1 MPDQLAVTTPA
12 VSESAMLA
20 LYLMEMADMGADF
33 LLMVHGIDT
42 DTRERIL
49 ARFTER
55 GWKRNDDPSNS
66 DVRGVCALLDNRSI
80 HLWP

>member
-12 VSESAMLA
+12 VSDSALMA
-20 LYLMEMADMGADF
+20 LYLMEMADMGASF
-33 LLMVHGIDT
+33 SLMVHGIDT

-55 GWKRNDDPSNS
+55 GWERNDAPSNS
-66 DVRGVCALLDNRSI
+66 DKRGVYDRNGHRSI
-80 HLWP
+80 DLWS